1 MVTICVQAAGATLAH
16 RLGDPPYHH
25 ILPCWYNTAP
35 ETDDKKHSW
44 NPIIDYMCIIHCWLV
59 VSTNPSEKYGFVSWD
74 DDIPNIWKV
83 IKAMFQT
90 TNQIVIFHHMS
101 KRQDPGRK
109 IPTLS
114 HLLSLKLIS
123 HRFHV

>member
-1 MVTICVQAAGATLAH
+1 
-16 RLGDPPYHH
+16 
-25 ILPCWYNTAP
+25 
-35 ETDDKKHSW
+35 
-44 NPIIDYMCIIHCWLV
+44 
-59 VSTNPSEKYGFVSWD
+59 
-74 DDIPNIWKV
+74 
-83 IKAMFQT
+83 MFQT

-101 KRQDPGRK
+101 KWQDPGRK